1 MPTRGSTATR
11 TPTSGPTRRRGLA
24 TAATMLPLALGL
36 AGNMSTPGV
45 STQARHGG
53 GNTPIIIS
61 CALPFEAIKQTHA
74 IDSSCEAP
82 GTGSAGPQAAQNE
95 AKNNFCATGSPVN
108 LNFNNFAQLQQA
120 AESANIPFGGSLPP
134 NRLALHNLLSLSNQG
149 SVGEG
154 SVVRVAAFVM
164 DAHYS
169 NVSKGESVNCQQP
182 GNENNDIHIVLGQN
196 AVPSG
201 QKLTEAQEC
210 ASVTAEISPHFRPD
224 VWNPDN
230 LNSHNAHL
238 FRFTGQPIVPA
249 SEARGQILSA
259 LRFGRF
265 IPFTLW
271 TSVLTP
277 PTTVRLAAIKTGYP
291 CQISLGP
298 ALRATKHSS
307 GCRMRF
313 RPSSG
318 LAQRLG
324 RKARSQAF
332 PVSAANGALTCH
344 RAPSDTSLG
353 LLKTC
358 RFNEVTDCHA
368 PRSSRSPPIS
378 DSTIIS
384 SAP

>member
-1 MPTRGSTATR
+1 MRTRGSTATR

-24 TAATMLPLALGL
+24 AAATMLPLALGL

-45 STQARHGG
+45 STQARHGGGG

-169 NVSKGESVNCQQP
+169 NVSKGESVNCQHP

-230 LNSHNAHL
+230 LNSRNAHL
-238 FRFTGQPIVPA
+238 FRFTGQ
-249 SEARGQILSA
+249 L
-259 LRFGRF
+259 FF
-265 IPFTLW
+265 D
-271 TSVLTP
+271 
-277 PTTVRLAAIKTGYP
+277 AAHRPCVGGTGANP
-291 CQISLGP
+291 KRI
-298 ALRATKHSS
+298 AIWEVH
-307 GCRMRF
+307 
-313 RPSSG
+313 
-318 LAQRLG
+318 
-324 RKARSQAF
+324 
-332 PVSAANGALTCH
+332 PVYAVDICADAANNCTASSDQNWVPLSDFVGTG
-344 RAPSDTSLG
+344 APS
-353 LLKTC
+353 
-358 RFNEVTDCHA
+358 NETRLWLPDEISSQFGFGAA
-368 PRSSRSPPIS
+368 PRSQSP
-378 DSTIIS
+378 
-384 SAP
+384 